1 MSDWRWKPSFRAV
14 SPGNPSNA
22 VAPQVGEPAH
32 AAGSSARAKRPANS
46 TQHFAI
52 PGAIILWITP
62 KFFVAARWLKKV

>member
-32 AAGSSARAKRPANS
+32 AAGSSARAKRPA
-46 TQHFAI
+46 TALQH
-52 PGAIILWITP
+52 
-62 KFFVAARWLKKV
+62 